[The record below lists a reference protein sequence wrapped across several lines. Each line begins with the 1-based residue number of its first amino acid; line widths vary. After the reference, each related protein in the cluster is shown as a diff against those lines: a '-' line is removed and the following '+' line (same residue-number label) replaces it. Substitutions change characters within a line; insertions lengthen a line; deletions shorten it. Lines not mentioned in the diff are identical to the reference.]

1 MSIKTLI
8 IGFVPLKDTTGK
20 KPRELKADQYFKDL
34 LSDFDLGEV
43 HFVEQSQ
50 SEYQKSID
58 ILNPFVVIVFDEFV
72 AREVKD
78 YKKDVFI
85 YVAIAPRS
93 VFYRKAEIESRQTKQ
108 REMFEEIAG
117 LVQRIREDG
126 EENEALVRKTAG
138 TSYQEMYG
146 MLIKALISD
155 RKDLQEKAWDLLTRN
170 DVHSNFIWMRAQMIC
185 EVWEHSDGKGKEEFL
200 CMAMDQH
207 IESGAARKI
216 EDFTDGDGQVYHQY
230 MFSYPNGKDANYIR
244 RIPVGFKGQD
254 KYAYE
259 AILNKYETP
268 NGPQMMLEAGDIKK
282 RRKKPMSKNV

>member
-8 IGFVPLKDTTGK
+8 IGFVPLEDTTGK

-34 LSDFDLGEV
+34 LFDFDLGEV

-58 ILNPFVVIVFDEFV
+58 ILNPFIVLVFDDFV

-85 YVAIAPRS
+85 YVAISPS
-93 VFYRKAEIESRQTKQ
+93 SIFYRKAERASKEVKQ
-108 REMFEEIAG
+108 RKMFEEIAG
-117 LVQRIREDG
+117 LIQRIREDG

-138 TSYQEMYG
+138 TSYQEMYD

-207 IESGAARKI
+207 IESGVARKI

-230 MFSYPNGKDANYIR
+230 MFSYPDGKDANYIR
-244 RIPVGFKGQD
+244 RIPVGHKGQD

-268 NGPQMMLEAGDIKK
+268 TGPQMMFEAGHIKK
-282 RRKKPMSKNV
+282 MRLEK